1 MLFDLIIKNANLA
14 LTGNTLNAA
23 TLNCQREAS
32 IGIKDGIIRAIWAS
46 AADING
52 EAAEL
57 IDAAGQWLLPGL
69 VDCHTHLVFAG
80 NRADEFARRAR
91 GESYEQIAAAGGGIL
106 STVSATRDASED
118 ELFAVS
124 LTRAKALVS
133 QGVTH
138 IEIKSGYGLD
148 WDNEAKMLRVA
159 RRIAAKLN
167 IEVSS
172 TYLGAHALPPEYRSN
187 RTAYVDV
194 ICDEHLPKIVQLG
207 LAECVD
213 MFCEGI
219 GFSESECER
228 IILVAKS
235 LGLKV
240 KAHAEQLSHSGGAA
254 LIAKHQGLSAD
265 HIEYLNLDDVQAM
278 AKNGVVGVLLPGA
291 FYTLKDTKTPPIET
305 LRQEG
310 VILAVATDLNPG
322 SSPIGSLLL
331 VANMA
336 VNQFDLSIEEALWG
350 ITLRAA
356 KALGLQDSR
365 GSIAKGK
372 RADLC
377 LWPIDTPE
385 QLIVEIGLHQPTKLW
400 SAGKEIKL

>member
-1 MLFDLIIKNANLA
+1 
-14 LTGNTLNAA
+14 
-23 TLNCQREAS
+23 
-32 IGIKDGIIRAIWAS
+32 
-46 AADING
+46 
-52 EAAEL
+52 
-57 IDAAGQWLLPGL
+57 
-69 VDCHTHLVFAG
+69 
-80 NRADEFARRAR
+80 
-91 GESYEQIAAAGGGIL
+91 
-106 STVSATRDASED
+106 
-118 ELFAVS
+118 
-124 LTRAKALVS
+124 
-133 QGVTH
+133 
-138 IEIKSGYGLD
+138 
-148 WDNEAKMLRVA
+148 
-159 RRIAAKLN
+159 
-167 IEVSS
+167 
-172 TYLGAHALPPEYRSN
+172 
-187 RTAYVDV
+187 
-194 ICDEHLPKIVQLG
+194 
-207 LAECVD
+207 
-213 MFCEGI
+213 
-219 GFSESECER
+219 
-228 IILVAKS
+228 
-235 LGLKV
+235 
-240 KAHAEQLSHSGGAA
+240 
-254 LIAKHQGLSAD
+254 
-265 HIEYLNLDDVQAM
+265 M